1 MHCKRKEER
10 KEKEEAKVENQSSRV
25 ALKYVIQFNDSRSQ
39 KSDSNSNEN

>member
-10 KEKEEAKVENQSSRV
+10 KEKEEAKENQSSRV